1 MPLLP
6 RTHTGAFHLDVS
18 RFHTMTPSLLM
29 IEDDVRLARMVAEY
43 LGQSGYVVTHAPD
56 ATQGLA
62 ALRGVGEQPGT
73 APHAQAMPALV
84 ILDLM
89 LPDMDGLEVCRRI
102 RALPGALGRVPLL
115 MLTAKGDPMDR
126 IIGLEMGADDYLP
139 KPFEPRELLAR
150 IRAVLRRHGEGSGP
164 SPSVGGSVA
173 GTGGQPRLRFGA
185 LDIDRDARIVTIG
198 GQACD
203 LTSYQFDLLVAMAER
218 AGRVLTRDQIMEAVR
233 GRELEA
239 FDRSID
245 VHMGRIRAAIESDP
259 KHPRRILTV
268 RGVGYVFAKQQD

>member
-1 MPLLP
+1 
-6 RTHTGAFHLDVS
+6 
-18 RFHTMTPSLLM
+18 MTQHLLM
-29 IEDDVRLARMVAEY
+29 IEDDERLARMVAEY
-43 LGQSGYVVTHAPD
+43 LGQSGYAVAHAPD
-56 ATQGLA
+56 ATRGLA
-62 ALRGVGEQPGT
+62 ALQ
-73 APHAQAMPALV
+73 APQALLPALV

-102 RALPGALGRVPLL
+102 RGLPGAAARVPLL

-150 IRAVLRRHGEGSGP
+150 IRAVLRRHGESGTPAPAVGLPHLQFGS
-164 SPSVGGSVA
+164 
-173 GTGGQPRLRFGA
+173 
-185 LDIDRDARIVTIG
+185 LDIDRDARVVQLAG
-198 GQACD
+198 APCD

-245 VHMGRIRAAIESDP
+245 VHIGRIRAAIEVDA
-259 KHPRRILTV
+259 KAPRRILTV

>member
-1 MPLLP
+1 M
-6 RTHTGAFHLDVS
+6 S
-18 RFHTMTPSLLM
+18 SQLLM
-29 IEDDVRLARMVAEY
+29 IEDDARLAQMVGEY
-43 LGQSGYVVTHAPD
+43 LGQSGLQVTHRADGKSGLAQLQGPD
-56 ATQGLA
+56 AGPL
-62 ALRGVGEQPGT
+62 PD
-73 APHAQAMPALV
+73 LV

-102 RALPGALGRVPLL
+102 RSLQGHAAQVPVL

-126 IIGLEMGADDYLP
+126 IIGLELGADDYLP

-150 IRAVLRRHGEGSGP
+150 IRAILRRRTD
-164 SPSVGGSVA
+164 GGNATAATQV
-173 GTGGQPRLRFGA
+173 LRFGT
-185 LDIDRDARIVTIG
+185 LEIDRDARTVTVAG
-198 GQACD
+198 ELAD
-203 LTSYQFDLLVAMAER
+203 LTSYQFDLLVALAER

-245 VHMGRIRAAIESDP
+245 VHMGRIRAAIEADP
-259 KHPRRILTV
+259 KNPKRIVTV

>member
-1 MPLLP
+1 
-6 RTHTGAFHLDVS
+6 
-18 RFHTMTPSLLM
+18 MTPRLLM
-29 IEDDVRLARMVAEY
+29 IEDDRRLAQMVAEY
-43 LGQSGYVVTHAPD
+43 LGQSGFEVAHAPD
-56 ATQGLA
+56 GEQGLEQ
-62 ALRGVGEQPGT
+62 LRLLHPQ
-73 APHAQAMPALV
+73 MV

-89 LPDMDGLEVCRRI
+89 MPGIDGLEVCRRI
-102 RALPGALGRVPLL
+102 RALPDELARTPVL

-126 IIGLEMGADDYLP
+126 IIGLEIGADDYLP

-150 IRAVLRRHGEGSGP
+150 VRAVLRRRGEPG
-164 SPSVGGSVA
+164 A
-173 GTGGQPRLRFGA
+173 GAATRVTPIMRFGS
-185 LDIDRDARIVTIG
+185 LEIDRDARTVTVAD
-198 GQACD
+198 QPCE

-245 VHMGRIRAAIESDP
+245 VHIGRIRSAIEADSKDP
-259 KHPRRILTV
+259 KRILTV